1 MADAPSPKPAT
12 TFIPIQSSVLQGA
25 AATEI
30 KTPEQLKEIEKYM
43 VAAAKNKA
51 SDLHLKV
58 GQKPI
63 LRVNTI
69 IHEIGNK
76 VLSGDDV
83 RRMMYEIMSEQQR
96 DRFETEH
103 DLDFAYSIAG
113 VGRFRINVFYERGS
127 VAVAMRRVNT
137 TIPSFNDLNLPAETR
152 KITEFEQGLI
162 IVAGPTGSGKSTT
175 LACIIDHINAN
186 QKSHIV
192 TVEDPIEYLF
202 QDKKS
207 FVNQREIGIDV
218 PDFHQAL
225 KYVVRQDPDVILV
238 GEMRDYVSFDA
249 ALMAAE
255 TGHLV
260 FATIHAS
267 SAPQCIGRLL
277 DLFPTERQPLIR
289 QSLAF
294 NLKAILCQRLL
305 PACKEG
311 IKVVPA
317 VEVLF
322 NNATA
327 QKIIMTCEDK
337 KLADLIRASKE
348 EGMQDFNMSFVDLIN
363 CGLISKKVALQ
374 YSPNP
379 EQLKMNL
386 QGIYLGDDHKILG

>member
-1 MADAPSPKPAT
+1 MTEDAAKPA
-12 TFIPIQSSVLQGA
+12 A
-25 AATEI
+25 AVGTETRPLESL
-30 KTPEQLKEIEKYM
+30 KTVEKLM
-43 VAAAKNKA
+43 VACARNKA

-69 IHEIGNK
+69 IHELGAN
-76 VLSGDDV
+76 VLGADEL
-83 RRMMYEIMSEQQR
+83 RRMMYEIMTEAQR

-103 DLDFAYSIAG
+103 DLDFAYSLAG
-113 VGRFRINVFYERGS
+113 IGRFRINVFRERGT
-127 VAVAMRRVNT
+127 VAVAARRVNT
-137 TIPSFNDLNLPAETR
+137 SIPSFNDLYLPPEIQR
-152 KITEFEQGLI
+152 VCDYEQGLV

-175 LACIIDHINAN
+175 LACMIDHINAK
-186 QKSHIV
+186 QKAHII
-192 TVEDPIEYLF
+192 TIEDPIEYLF

-225 KYVVRQDPDVILV
+225 KYVVRQDPDVILI

-277 DLFPTERQPLIR
+277 DLFPVERQPLIR

-294 NLKAILCQRLL
+294 NLRSIVCQRLL
-305 PACKEG
+305 PAAKEG
-311 IKVVPA
+311 LKVVPA
-317 VEVLF
+317 IEVLF

-327 QKIIMTCEDK
+327 QKLISNAEDK
-337 KLADLIRASKE
+337 KLADLIRGSKE
-348 EGMQDFNMSFVDLIN
+348 EGMQDFNMSLVDLIN
-363 CGLISKKVALQ
+363 AGLVTKKSALQ

-386 QGIYLGDDHKILG
+386 QGIYLGDDKRILG

>member
-1 MADAPSPKPAT
+1 MADDPLVKPIT
-12 TFIPIQSSVLQGA
+12 TSIPLTSVPQPGA
-25 AATEI
+25 EI
-30 KTPEQLKEIEKYM
+30 RAEPLREVERLM
-43 VAAAKNKA
+43 LACAKNKA

-63 LRVNTI
+63 LRINTM
-69 IHEIGNK
+69 IHEIGTRI
-76 VLSGDDV
+76 LSQEDV
-83 RRMMYEIMSEQQR
+83 KRMMYEIMSEVQR
-96 DRFETEH
+96 DRFEIEH
-103 DLDFAYSIAG
+103 DLDFAYSLPG
-113 VGRFRINVFYERGS
+113 VGRYRINVFFERGCI
-127 VAVAMRRVNT
+127 AAAMRRVNT
-137 TIPSFNDLNLPAETR
+137 SIPGFEELNLPDSVR
-152 KITEFEQGLI
+152 KICDVEQGLV

-175 LACIIDHINAN
+175 LACILDFINAH
-186 QKSHIV
+186 QKLHMV

-202 QDKKS
+202 TDKKS

-225 KYVVRQDPDVILV
+225 KHVVRQDPDVILI

-249 ALMAAE
+249 ALMASE

-267 SAPQCIGRLL
+267 SSPQSIGRLL

-294 NLKAILCQRLL
+294 NLRAILCQRLL
-305 PACKEG
+305 PSCKEG
-311 IKVVPA
+311 VKMVPA
-317 VEVLF
+317 VEIMF
-322 NNATA
+322 NNAMC
-327 QKIIMTCEDK
+327 QKLLMSAEDK

-348 EGMQDFNMSFVDLIN
+348 EGMQDFNMSFVDLITR
-363 CGLISKKVALQ
+363 GLVTKKVALQ

-379 EQLKMNL
+379 EQPKMNL